1 MINKSDSY
9 ALILHL
15 FGVILG
21 LIGCM
26 FSYSNFYHVF
36 YVISISC
43 VLILTVIVDGS
54 GWIRPYS
61 YLMLSFFIFVWMRY
75 IINIFD
81 GSAIISVG
89 NGITNKNTNIVSVWL
104 GVAINII
111 CLTAII
117 TSQSFYRGMGGF
129 FEGYSKFRT
138 SKLGEKVVLMASLAF
153 FIVFLVD
160 SVRKVNIV
168 QMHDYLNVS
177 ETILVQGYRW
187 FSLGKWLLLIW
198 IIISRDTNKFS
209 KGSAIIA
216 VAGIGY
222 LMRGARGYAIMYMF
236 LWLLFY
242 SQKRKIKLV
251 FLLIIGVGLLY
262 LANFILSYRMGLSVA
277 SGSMNIIKSVLY
289 QQGASVEPVF
299 GSVIFRD
306 QIKEYFS
313 PIDLFLR
320 NDFGIFVDRI
330 RGVPWVSGG
339 FGSSFF
345 AESYFWGFPLNIV
358 FLVIVGMC
366 VGFVECAFRISS
378 KKYRIKKLLETDTDV
393 PVYSAEF
400 ANIILFMT
408 IPNLVYLGRSSFK
421 DFMIKTIMVV
431 AILAI
436 IRGRTFK
443 CHKRGDCNAK

>member
-1 MINKSDSY
+1 
-9 ALILHL
+9 
-15 FGVILG
+15 
-21 LIGCM
+21 
-26 FSYSNFYHVF
+26 
-36 YVISISC
+36 
-43 VLILTVIVDGS
+43 
-54 GWIRPYS
+54 
-61 YLMLSFFIFVWMRY
+61 
-75 IINIFD
+75 
-81 GSAIISVG
+81 
-89 NGITNKNTNIVSVWL
+89 
-104 GVAINII
+104 
-111 CLTAII
+111 
-117 TSQSFYRGMGGF
+117 
-129 FEGYSKFRT
+129 
-138 SKLGEKVVLMASLAF
+138 
-153 FIVFLVD
+153 
-160 SVRKVNIV
+160 
-168 QMHDYLNVS
+168 
-177 ETILVQGYRW
+177 
-187 FSLGKWLLLIW
+187 
-198 IIISRDTNKFS
+198 
-209 KGSAIIA
+209 
-216 VAGIGY
+216 
-222 LMRGARGYAIMYMF
+222 MF

-277 SGSMNIIKSVLY
+277 SGSINIIKSVLY

-320 NDFGIFVDRI
+320 NDFGIFVDRL

-408 IPNLVYLGRSSFK
+408 IPNLVYLGRSSLK